1 MEIYSISTTKEP
13 IDNEESMQY
22 QIPRMSKPLNKQEID
37 QVLCDLNGWGWH
49 EDKLK
54 KSFQFSD
61 FKKAMGFI
69 LRISYEA
76 EAADHHP
83 EIFNCYSRVEIGL
96 NTHDAGGKV
105 TQKDI
110 DLARA
115 IEKLSTTAP

>member
-1 MEIYSISTTKEP
+1 MKYPFPAMSEPLSKKEIYQFLE
-13 IDNEESMQY
+13 
-22 QIPRMSKPLNKQEID
+22 
-37 QVLCDLNGWGWH
+37 DLKDWEWN

-61 FKKAMGFI
+61 FKEAMGFI

-110 DLARA
+110 DLARK
-115 IEKLSTTAP
+115 IEKISTTAS

>member
-1 MEIYSISTTKEP
+1 MLKPLDKEEIYQ
-13 IDNEESMQY
+13 M
-22 QIPRMSKPLNKQEID
+22 LN
-37 QVLCDLNGWGWH
+37 DLKDWEWK

-61 FKKAMGFI
+61 FKQAMGFI

-110 DLARA
+110 DLAQK
-115 IEKLSTTAP
+115 IEKLSAI

>member
-1 MEIYSISTTKEP
+1 MEYPFPAMSEPLSKKAIYQFLE
-13 IDNEESMQY
+13 
-22 QIPRMSKPLNKQEID
+22 
-37 QVLCDLNGWGWH
+37 DLKGWEWN

-61 FKKAMGFI
+61 FKEAMGFI

-115 IEKLSTTAP
+115 IEKVSTTAS

>member
-1 MEIYSISTTKEP
+1 MEYPFPAMSEPLSKKEIYQFLEDLKDWEC
-13 IDNEESMQY
+13 
-22 QIPRMSKPLNKQEID
+22 NK
-37 QVLCDLNGWGWH
+37 
-49 EDKLK
+49 DKLK

-61 FKKAMGFI
+61 FKEAMGFI

-115 IEKLSTTAP
+115 IEKISTTAS

>member
-1 MEIYSISTTKEP
+1 MEYPFPAMSEPLSKEEIYQFLKDLKGWEW
-13 IDNEESMQY
+13 
-22 QIPRMSKPLNKQEID
+22 NK
-37 QVLCDLNGWGWH
+37 
-49 EDKLK
+49 DKLK

-61 FKKAMGFI
+61 FKEAMGFI

-115 IEKLSTTAP
+115 IEKISTTAS

>member
-1 MEIYSISTTKEP
+1 MEYPFPAMSEPLSKEEIYQILEDLKEWEW
-13 IDNEESMQY
+13 N
-22 QIPRMSKPLNKQEID
+22 
-37 QVLCDLNGWGWH
+37 

-61 FKKAMGFI
+61 FKEAMGFI

-83 EIFNCYSRVEIGL
+83 DIFNCYSRVEIGL

-105 TQKDI
+105 TEKDI

-115 IEKLSTTAP
+115 IEKISTTAS